1 MQIEKVMQPA
11 NLRLPTSDG
20 ALVSELRGYM
30 DRHRKLMADQIKKA
44 GSVGGRHASAHYSS
58 ALDGLL
64 SALFA
69 AVRAV
74 ALDKNQWNE
83 CSLSAVGSYGR
94 GTLAYS
100 SDLDVRLLGIS
111 GEATGH
117 VAEALLYPLW
127 DAGFAI
133 GHQVVTVEQ
142 VLNLAAEDLPTATNL
157 LDWRSI
163 AGTEKLIKDLDDR
176 AFSTLFGIG
185 TVERFLAKLA
195 DSVTS
200 RTKRYG
206 DSVYLLEPDV
216 RNGTGGL
223 RDADV
228 LHWIARARWRTKSL
242 KDLVSVGVLI
252 PRELVPIEAS
262 QNFMLHV
269 RNILHSL
276 GERRNDRLSF
286 DRQEQVSAILGY
298 GSDSV
303 AVERLMSDYYRH
315 ARVLSQSR
323 EMLFLRAAP
332 PPARRPH
339 EVNIGKSLKLI
350 NGQLSLAS
358 LTSLEQDPA
367 AALRLYLEA
376 LRRNVKVYPFAR
388 TQVARFAS
396 SPSFCQKLRESP
408 EAPRL
413 FIKLCLWIAEAPFAD
428 GSVLRELHEVG
439 LLTAMLPEFM
449 PVVGR
454 VHHDVYHV
462 YTVDVHS
469 LCAVDRL
476 RSLCRGELAEAH
488 PIASRLAAELAR
500 PQVLF
505 LAMLLHDVG
514 KDIGGCNH
522 SERGAELAEGILA
535 RLGLEPTEIEEIQHL
550 IRQHLVMYHTA
561 TRRDLEDPRTI
572 DAAGRVMHGHEGL
585 RELFLLTVCDVST
598 TSPDSWTSWKAKM
611 LDELYLSV
619 EAWLYTGSV
628 DVSNT
633 TRTIKA
639 NACECVK
646 DRTLLPEVDDFLAA
660 MPERYMLAND
670 PSLIA
675 AHSQFVID
683 SRRKV
688 AAVGAMRLESP
699 YAEFA
704 VVADDRPGLLAMI
717 AAAIA
722 AANAEIVAAQIY
734 SFVGLDG
741 RPRAL
746 DLFWLHTGD
755 RVRTGRTLSARIEK
769 ELIGLLSGA
778 TKLAE
783 IFGPALVRDCGYER
797 PTPPIATRVS
807 FDNRGASR
815 DTIIE
820 ITTRDRVGLLYELA
834 HALQEFGLVISLA
847 KINTEGTKVADVFY
861 VTEAG
866 GGKVTNLSHLDALR
880 EHILSAVNSST
891 MSAKE

>member
-1 MQIEKVMQPA
+1 MQIEKVLQPA
-11 NLRLPTSDG
+11 NLRLPTGDG
-20 ALVSELRGYM
+20 ALVSELRGYVE
-30 DRHRKLMADQIKKA
+30 RHRKLMAEQIKKA

-64 SALFA
+64 SALFG

-74 ALDKNQWNE
+74 ALDKNLWNE

-100 SDLDVRLLGIS
+100 SDLDVRLLGTS
-111 GEATGH
+111 AEATGR
-117 VAEALLYPLW
+117 VADALLYPLW
-127 DAGFAI
+127 DSGFAI

-142 VLNLAAEDLPTATNL
+142 VLDLAADDLPTATNL

-163 AGTEKLIKDLDDR
+163 AGAETLIKDLDDR

-195 DSVTS
+195 DSVSS
-200 RTKRYG
+200 RTKHYG

-216 RNGTGGL
+216 RNGTGGV

-242 KDLVSVGVLI
+242 KDLVRVGVLI
-252 PRELVPIEAS
+252 PRELVPIEDS
-262 QNFMLHV
+262 LNFMMHV

-298 GSDSV
+298 GSDGV

-315 ARVLSQSR
+315 ARVLSHAR

-332 PPARRPH
+332 TPARRPH

-350 NGQLSLAS
+350 NGQLSLS
-358 LTSLEQDPA
+358 SSTSLKEDPA
-367 AALRLYLEA
+367 AALRLYYEA
-376 LRRNVKVYPFAR
+376 VRRNVNVYPFAR
-388 TQVARFAS
+388 TQIARLAS
-396 SPSFCQKLRESP
+396 SLSFCHQLRESS
-408 EAPRL
+408 EASTL
-413 FIKLCLWIAEAPFAD
+413 FIRLCLWIAEAPFAE

-439 LLTAMLPEFM
+439 LLTAMVPEFM

-505 LAMLLHDVG
+505 FAMLLHDVG
-514 KDIGGCNH
+514 KDIGGPEH
-522 SERGAELAEGILA
+522 SERGAELAQDILA
-535 RLGLEPTEIEEIQHL
+535 RLGLEAKDIAEIQHL

-561 TRRDLEDPRTI
+561 TRRDLEDQQTI
-572 DAAGRVMHGHEGL
+572 EAAGRIMHGHTGL
-585 RELFLLTVCDVST
+585 RELFLLTVCDVAT

-619 EAWLYTGSV
+619 ESWLDTGSV
-628 DVSNT
+628 HVSDA
-633 TRTIKA
+633 TRTTKA
-639 NACECVK
+639 SVCECVK
-646 DRTLLPEVDDFLAA
+646 NRTQLPKIDDFLAA
-660 MPERYMLAND
+660 MPERYILANE

-688 AAVGAMRLESP
+688 AAVGAMRLEPP
-699 YAEFA
+699 YSEFA

-722 AANAEIVAAQIY
+722 AEHVEIVAAQVY

-755 RVRTGRTLSARIEK
+755 RVRTGRTLSARIENG
-769 ELIGLLSGA
+769 LISLLLGA
-778 TKLAE
+778 TKLSE
-783 IFGPALVRDCGYER
+783 IFGPALLRDGRYER
-797 PTPPIATRVS
+797 PTPPIATSVS

-820 ITTRDRVGLLYELA
+820 ITTRDRVGLLYEVA

-861 VTEAG
+861 VTEADG
-866 GGKVTNLSHLDALR
+866 SKVTNSSHLDALR
-880 EHILSAVNSST
+880 EHILSAINSRT